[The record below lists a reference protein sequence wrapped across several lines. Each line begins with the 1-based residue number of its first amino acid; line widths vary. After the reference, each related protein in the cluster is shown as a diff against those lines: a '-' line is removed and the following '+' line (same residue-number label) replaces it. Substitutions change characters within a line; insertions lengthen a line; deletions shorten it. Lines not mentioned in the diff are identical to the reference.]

1 MADEMNMFTEA
12 LRDEIVR
19 TAESLADE
27 KENEAKALR
36 SIASDARYAQ
46 LKKLRNKV
54 AVYAG
59 EAELNFL
66 EGKVLSVLVEAG
78 EKPSPYDLEKMG
90 TADAFPCTLTFDGDV
105 WEFYLPPTPSV
116 KNGNMARHVGRW
128 SGYLAQNLIST
139 YEAECGNI
147 EMLKRPVIV
156 FEIGIKGNTP
166 LAKLYDA
173 DNRDNKRIIDAM
185 TEHLIRDDN
194 VLAIDT
200 MYFGISTEESYT
212 RVYVMERDFF
222 PEWYRA
228 KMQR

>member
-1 MADEMNMFTEA
+1 MAVDRDTYTEA
-12 LRDEIVR
+12 LRDEIVS
-19 TAESLADE
+19 TAEALADQ
-27 KENEAKALR
+27 KEHEAKVLR
-36 SIASDARYAQ
+36 GIANDAKFAQ
-46 LKKLRNKV
+46 LRKLKNKV
-54 AVYAG
+54 AIYAG

-66 EGKVLSVLVEAG
+66 EGKALSVRVETG
-78 EKPSPYDLEKMG
+78 KKPSPYDCREMG
-90 TADAFPCTLTFDGDV
+90 TSDVFPCTLTFDGDV

-128 SGYLAQNLIST
+128 SGYLAQNLIRS
-139 YEAECGNI
+139 YEKECGNI
-147 EMLKRPVIV
+147 ELLKRPVIV
-156 FEIGIKGNTP
+156 FELGVKNDTS

-200 MYFGISTEESYT
+200 MYYGVRAKEHYT
-212 RVYVMERDFF
+212 RVFVMEREYF
-222 PEWYRA
+222 PCWYTA